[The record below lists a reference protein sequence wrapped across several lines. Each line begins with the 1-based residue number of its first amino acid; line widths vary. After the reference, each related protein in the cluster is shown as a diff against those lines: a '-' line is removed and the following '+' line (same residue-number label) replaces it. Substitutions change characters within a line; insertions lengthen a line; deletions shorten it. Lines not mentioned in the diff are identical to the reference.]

1 MSAASTSIPI
11 TASVVEIIEEYANND
26 LPTWNLTVKRR
37 QKMVITVFAFLAY
50 IKMIEGKRD
59 DMKGQEEFMQVT
71 VGSLVADWVENKGLL
86 NIQSKEVDLLL
97 PHFEKMM
104 VKTTAGKVCFA
115 NYSKYTEKKQVKYT
129 GKMLMGFAKTARKL
143 IQRDAYPK
151 WLELCEKKSADKAAT
166 AGPRSG
172 MNFDQ
177 VVEQVR
183 VAMWTVSKVDDDDD
197 DSDADDDKDDMA
209 VVIGEGAA
217 PAPSQVPGSWMPF
230 WWYVFLIHGPWG
242 SHRYGY
248 GMESLIAPVKAST
261 NGPDAAGI
269 CDPKVTKK
277 EEQSRRH
284 LAKQSKLDVDFAK
297 KKEAIKTAADPA
309 QLRIVRS
316 QSRLLL

>member
-59 DMKGQEEFMQVT
+59 DMEGQEEFMQVT

-129 GKMLMGFAKTARKL
+129 GKTLNQTLA
-143 IQRDAYPK
+143 QSNV
-151 WLELCEKKSADKAAT
+151 LCRWPICSQI
-166 AGPRSG
+166 
-172 MNFDQ
+172 Q
-177 VVEQVR
+177 VVISNILECC
-183 VAMWTVSKVDDDDD
+183 TKV
-197 DSDADDDKDDMA
+197 
-209 VVIGEGAA
+209 
-217 PAPSQVPGSWMPF
+217 
-230 WWYVFLIHGPWG
+230 
-242 SHRYGY
+242 
-248 GMESLIAPVKAST
+248 
-261 NGPDAAGI
+261 GI
-269 CDPKVTKK
+269 T
-277 EEQSRRH
+277 
-284 LAKQSKLDVDFAK
+284 
-297 KKEAIKTAADPA
+297 T
-309 QLRIVRS
+309 
-316 QSRLLL
+316 